1 MSSFIGRNLAFR
13 YVETDEILRSFIASL
28 AFDRRHV
35 TCDRRFQNCFGVLRD
50 DAVEVVTI
58 DRLKRERLKRCA
70 DVLDD
75 GADQASYEYI
85 PTTRPGARI
94 PHLWLKDGSA
104 VQDHLR
110 GGYALITCAPC
121 TAGLEKL
128 GEAFRSFRCPFQ
140 VMDVSDVTHAR
151 EIYAR
156 DYVLLRPDL
165 HVAWRG
171 NSAPVDSAR
180 LAAVVTGHI

>member
-1 MSSFIGRNLAFR
+1 MFGRDGVERSSIADATWSGLARRTYKRRDSGRSGGIILGYR
-13 YVETDEILRSFIASL
+13 YLKAPIICYEI
-28 AFDRRHV
+28 D
-35 TCDRRFQNCFGVLRD
+35 
-50 DAVEVVTI
+50 
-58 DRLKRERLKRCA
+58 
-70 DVLDD
+70 DD
-75 GADQASYEYI
+75 GADQASCDYI

-104 VQDHLR
+104 LQDHLR

-151 EIYAR
+151 EIYER

-171 NSAPVDSAR
+171 NSAPVDSEE